1 MDRNVFFREATLR
14 LCGSL
19 NIAEA
24 LFSIRH
30 FLSKVMPADIM
41 YLEYVDA
48 AYGSMRTIAMAS
60 AEGGEEMD
68 MLTPLS
74 HEAQA
79 EAEHTLLRGPKA
91 YLLEDPHSEKIA
103 DELLRFHK
111 ISASSLIVLILESG
125 SQMLGSLAIISQGE
139 KRLRQDHA
147 ESLALLREPFSIA
160 LSNALKHREVIKL
173 KDLLADDN
181 RYLQGELR
189 RMSGDEVVGANFGL
203 KQVITKARQ
212 VSALDSPVLL
222 LGETGTGKDVMAQY
236 IHYASPRSK
245 RPFISVNCGAI
256 PDTLIDSELFGHEK
270 GAFTG
275 ALMKKRGRFER
286 ASGGTIFLDEIG
298 ELPPQA
304 QIRLLSVIQKREI
317 ERVGGLETIPV
328 DIRIIA
334 ATHRN
339 LENMIKEN
347 LFREDLWFRLNVF
360 PLTIPPLRERTT
372 DIPALVQHF
381 LSQKSKEL
389 KLPDTPTLQ
398 KGAINHLLE
407 YHWPGNVR
415 ELENIIERALILN
428 PSGPLDFAELL
439 HGTPTGKMTNT
450 ALSAEVSR
458 LDDVVANH
466 IRYALSLSSGKI
478 SGSGGAAAMLGMN
491 PSTLRNKMRKL
502 KIDFGR
508 NYK

>member
-19 NIAEA
+19 DIAEA
-24 LFSIRH
+24 LFSIRR
-30 FLSKVMPADIM
+30 FLSEVMPADIM

-181 RYLQGELR
+181 RYLHVQRPEAQGSNQAQGLACR
-189 RMSGDEVVGANFGL
+189 RQPILTRRAAPHV
-203 KQVITKARQ
+203 R
-212 VSALDSPVLL
+212 
-222 LGETGTGKDVMAQY
+222 
-236 IHYASPRSK
+236 R
-245 RPFISVNCGAI
+245 
-256 PDTLIDSELFGHEK
+256 
-270 GAFTG
+270 
-275 ALMKKRGRFER
+275 RGRR
-286 ASGGTIFLDEIG
+286 CQLWAKAGDDNG
-298 ELPPQA
+298 PPGVGSRQPG
-304 QIRLLSVIQKREI
+304 SVAWGNRHGQGCDGPI
-317 ERVGGLETIPV
+317 
-328 DIRIIA
+328 
-334 ATHRN
+334 H
-339 LENMIKEN
+339 
-347 LFREDLWFRLNVF
+347 
-360 PLTIPPLRERTT
+360 PLR
-372 DIPALVQHF
+372 F
-381 LSQKSKEL
+381 
-389 KLPDTPTLQ
+389 
-398 KGAINHLLE
+398 
-407 YHWPGNVR
+407 
-415 ELENIIERALILN
+415 
-428 PSGPLDFAELL
+428 
-439 HGTPTGKMTNT
+439 T
-450 ALSAEVSR
+450 AKQEAV
-458 LDDVVANH
+458 H
-466 IRYALSLSSGKI
+466 IRQLWGHS
-478 SGSGGAAAMLGMN
+478 
-491 PSTLRNKMRKL
+491 RNSDRQ
-502 KIDFGR
+502 
-508 NYK
+508 

>member
-1 MDRNVFFREATLR
+1 MDRNAFFCEATLR
-14 LCGSL
+14 ICGSL

-24 LFSIRH
+24 LYSTQR
-30 FLSKVMPADIM
+30 FLSGVMPADSM
-41 YLEYVDA
+41 YLEYVDVE
-48 AYGSMRTIAMAS
+48 YGAMRTIAMAN
-60 AEGGEEMD
+60 AEGGEELD
-68 MLTPLS
+68 MLTPIS
-74 HEAQA
+74 SEAQA
-79 EAEHTLLRGPKA
+79 EAEHTLFSGPKA
-91 YLLEDPHSEKIA
+91 YLLKDPYSERISE
-103 DELLRFHK
+103 ELLRFHK
-111 ISASSLIVLILESG
+111 ITASSVIVLILESG
-125 SQMLGSLAIISQGE
+125 SQMLGSLAVISQGE
-139 KRLRQDHA
+139 ARLRQEHA
-147 ESLALLREPFSIA
+147 DLLALLREPFAIA
-160 LSNALKHREVIKL
+160 LSNALKHREVIKY

-189 RMSGDEVVGANFGL
+189 RMSGDEVVGSNFGL
-203 KQVITKARQ
+203 KPVMVKARQ
-212 VSALDSPVLL
+212 VAALDSPVLL
-222 LGETGTGKDVMAQY
+222 LGETGTGKDVLAQY

-245 RPFISVNCGAI
+245 KPFISVNCGAI

-298 ELPPQA
+298 ELPLKA
-304 QIRLLSVIQKREI
+304 QVRLLSVIQKREI
-317 ERVGGLETIPV
+317 ERVGGIETIPV

-389 KLPDTPTLQ
+389 KLPDTPALIP
-398 KGAINHLLE
+398 GAINCLLD

-415 ELENIIERALILN
+415 ELENIIERALILK
-428 PSGPLDFAELL
+428 PSGPLYFDELL
-439 HGTPTGKMTNT
+439 HVTPVRKIPQKE
-450 ALSAEVSR
+450 LSANVAR
-458 LDDVVANH
+458 LDDIVTNH
-466 IRYALSLSSGKI
+466 IRYALDQAKGKI
-478 SGSGGAAAMLGMN
+478 SGSNGAASMLGVN

-508 NYK
+508 NSK

>member
-1 MDRNVFFREATLR
+1 MDKTVFFREATLR

-19 NIAEA
+19 DITEA
-24 LFSIRH
+24 LASINH
-30 FLSKVMPADIM
+30 FLSEVMPADVM
-41 YLEYVDA
+41 YLEYFDR

-74 HEAQA
+74 NAAQA
-79 EAEHTLLRGPKA
+79 EVEHTLFSGPKA
-91 YLLEDPHSEKIA
+91 YLLEDPRSEKVSE
-103 DELLRFHK
+103 ELLRLHG
-111 ISASSLIVLILESG
+111 ITASSLIVLILESG
-125 SQMLGSLAIISQGE
+125 SQMLGSLAVISQGE
-139 KRLRQDHA
+139 ERLHQEHT
-147 ESLALLREPFSIA
+147 ELLALLREPFAIA
-160 LSNALKHREVIKL
+160 LSNALKHRELIKL

-181 RYLQGELR
+181 RYLQTELR
-189 RMSGDEVVGANFGL
+189 RISGDEVVGANFGL
-203 KQVITKARQ
+203 KPVMTKARQ
-212 VSALDSPVLL
+212 VAALDSPVLL
-222 LGETGTGKDVMAQY
+222 LGETGTGKDVLAQY
-236 IHYASPRSK
+236 IHYASSRSK
-245 RPFISVNCGAI
+245 KPFISVNCGAI
-256 PDTLIDSELFGHEK
+256 PDTLVDSELFGHEK

-275 ALMKKRGRFER
+275 ALTKKRGRFER

-304 QIRLLSVIQKREI
+304 QVRLLSVLQKKEI
-317 ERVGGLETIPV
+317 ERVGGVETIPV

-339 LENMIKEN
+339 LEKMIVEN

-360 PLTIPPLRERTT
+360 PLTIPPLRERTS

-381 LSQKSKEL
+381 LIQKSKEL

-398 KGAINHLLE
+398 PGTINHLLE

-428 PSGPLDFAELL
+428 PSGPLDFAELS
-439 HGTPTGKMTNT
+439 HGTRVAKKSH
-450 ALSAEVSR
+450 AVLSPEVAR

-466 IRYALSLSSGKI
+466 IRHALTQARGKI
-478 SGSGGAAAMLGMN
+478 SGSDGAAAMLGVN

-502 KIDFGR
+502 KIDFGK
-508 NYK
+508 NS